1 MPGSHVLPIWAAEL
15 REMTVAK
22 TKDVR
27 FQASLVTAQMSAS
40 GAKLPRAGGSWKCRF
55 REEFR
60 TPLGV
65 RKSPKHESAVNM
77 QGLMGISEF
86 GLIVLGVCGG
96 LEAVQDQHARH
107 FVGRSWRAIEG
118 NRSAKSMMKF

>member
-40 GAKLPRAGGSWKCRF
+40 GAKPTHMLGARGGDKGGSCLADVVAGW
-55 REEFR
+55 
-60 TPLGV
+60 G
-65 RKSPKHESAVNM
+65 
-77 QGLMGISEF
+77 
-86 GLIVLGVCGG
+86 
-96 LEAVQDQHARH
+96 
-107 FVGRSWRAIEG
+107 
-118 NRSAKSMMKF
+118 